1 MRLVSLHTC
10 TANDSI
16 KEALKRAFLSLND
29 ITIRFDGRQPRSLIR
44 MRKLAIN
51 QHLDLPEHIHEDDT
65 TPEGEWRYSELQA
78 SVDCTA
84 PTTSHRG
91 YSHITVVCW
100 SRKVSETAALSGH
113 GHLAK
118 MEWNLCLQGFW
129 QNAVIVHPW
138 SLSSCSCRNGPSWTF
153 GCRQQYKVGKVGQS
167 VDKIKSKY
175 KKENS
180 TRDEEAAQRKA
191 RCGE

>member
-1 MRLVSLHTC
+1 MYVVGCLPKDKWVKFINLAKKILFAIMRLVSLHTC

-29 ITIRFDGRQPRSLIR
+29 ITIRFDGRQPRSLIG

-51 QHLDLPEHIHEDDT
+51 QHLDLPEHIHEDDS

-84 PTTSHRG
+84 PTTSHCG

-100 SRKVSETAALSGH
+100 SRKVSETAATAIWPRWSGIC
-113 GHLAK
+113 
-118 MEWNLCLQGFW
+118 LCSDFDQM
-129 QNAVIVHPW
+129 Q
-138 SLSSCSCRNGPSWTF
+138 
-153 GCRQQYKVGKVGQS
+153 
-167 VDKIKSKY
+167 
-175 KKENS
+175 
-180 TRDEEAAQRKA
+180 
-191 RCGE
+191 